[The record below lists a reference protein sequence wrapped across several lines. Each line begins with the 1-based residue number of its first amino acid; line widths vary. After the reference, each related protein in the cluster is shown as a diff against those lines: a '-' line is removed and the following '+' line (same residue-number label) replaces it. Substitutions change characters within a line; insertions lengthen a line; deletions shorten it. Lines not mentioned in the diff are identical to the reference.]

1 VDTLFNTLFLSLSLS
16 FYSLNILHCIIIIFF
31 SESTTFTNRG
41 TFSKQSHILNGRRP
55 FSKDYKIFNYDFD
68 NESESSKEHK
78 IEKDVDDE
86 LSYDVDYDGDMIAT
100 TATTDKLE
108 YDDFVRPDDD
118 LGSDADSDEK
128 MVATTAIKNQEVLE
142 SIGPCFLSHKDRLSY
157 LTPATSTST
166 SVSVIADHHAPTD
179 IAAAATSTSTE
190 SNMLAIKLD
199 SHFQPVPM
207 GIQETDVVR
216 LQTYGSVVYIPQ
228 SLKPFLGDT

>member
-1 VDTLFNTLFLSLSLS
+1 
-16 FYSLNILHCIIIIFF
+16 
-31 SESTTFTNRG
+31 
-41 TFSKQSHILNGRRP
+41 
-55 FSKDYKIFNYDFD
+55 
-68 NESESSKEHK
+68 
-78 IEKDVDDE
+78 
-86 LSYDVDYDGDMIAT
+86 MIAT

-166 SVSVIADHHAPTD
+166 SVSVITHHHTPTD
-179 IAAAATSTSTE
+179 IAAAVTSTSTE

-207 GIQETDVVR
+207 EILENDVVR
-216 LQTYGSVVYIPQ
+216 LQTYGSVVFIPQ